1 VEVKDGGG
9 KGEIVVRRRDVT
21 VTFTGIERVTT
32 FNDPAAD
39 VGGKV
44 LEITVPAG
52 EMRAFDIRVT
62 R

>member
-1 VEVKDGGG
+1 
-9 KGEIVVRRRDVT
+9 VRRKDVA
-21 VTFTGIERVTT
+21 VTFAGFDRVTA

-44 LEITVPAG
+44 LEVDIPAG
-52 EMRAFDIRVT
+52 QTRAVDIRVT